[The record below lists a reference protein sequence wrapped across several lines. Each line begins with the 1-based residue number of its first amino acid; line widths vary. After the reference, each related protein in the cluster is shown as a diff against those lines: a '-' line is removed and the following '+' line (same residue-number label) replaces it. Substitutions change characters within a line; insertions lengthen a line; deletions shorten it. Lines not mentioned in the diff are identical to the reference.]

1 MIIEDN
7 SINVISDGSNAST
20 TTTKKRQLT
29 TTNITISNTESTA
42 SIIDVDKVVVEVLE
56 EMETKKMRRN

>member
-1 MIIEDN
+1 VIIEDN